1 MESILVGL
9 IAIAIGAV
17 VGAYGARGFFL
28 LLPLWGFLTG
38 FHVGAQAVAWLFG
51 EALLATVTGW
61 IAGLGVGVVL
71 ALVAGLVWW
80 GAIVVLA
87 GLVGFQVG
95 SGLLVAIGLDPGLL
109 TFGAG
114 IALGVLLALAAIL
127 LDAPTL
133 LVAAFTAFGGAAYTV
148 AGAYVMLKVIAIDEL
163 RDGAI
168 GALADHPVG
177 IVAWLGI
184 GAILLGFQY
193 LDTRRIG
200 YERIERNRYRVA

>member
-1 MESILVGL
+1 VDNILIGL
-9 IAIAIGAV
+9 VAIAIGAV

-28 LLPLWGFLTG
+28 LLPLWGFLAG
-38 FHVGAQAVAWLFG
+38 FSVGAQAIAYLFG

-61 IAGLGVGVVL
+61 IAGLVVGVAF
-71 ALVAGLVWW
+71 ALLAGLWW
-80 GAIVVLA
+80 WAAIVILA
-87 GLVGFQVG
+87 GLVGFKVG
-95 SGLLVAIGLDPGLL
+95 SGLLVAIGLEPGLL
-109 TFGAG
+109 PFGAG
-114 IALGVLLALAAIL
+114 IALGVLFAVAAIL

-133 LVAAFTAFGGAAYTV
+133 LVAAFTAFGGAAYAV
-148 AGAYVMLKVIAIDEL
+148 AGAYLMLRQISIDEL
-163 RDGAI
+163 RDGPV

-200 YERIERNRYRVA
+200 YDRIERNRYRVV